1 MKYADNITSAGELL
15 PDYMGFIFYLG
26 SSRYAGR
33 EMNVEAVKNLPA
45 SIRKV
50 GVFVNPE
57 RIEVIHRIA
66 RYRLDMVQLH
76 GDESPEFCKEIRLY
90 TPVIKAFGVD
100 EKFDFAVTEAYSRVC
115 ERFIFDTK
123 SPGHGGSGK
132 TFNWQQLAQYK
143 GKTPFLL
150 SGGINLLHAKA
161 LPELMM
167 EYPMLEGIDVNSR
180 FEVKAG
186 LKSID
191 KLKKLTQLLRVEMK

>member
-1 MKYADNITSAGELL
+1 MKYADNIKSAGELL

-33 EMNVEAVKNLPA
+33 EMNVEAVKSLPS

-57 RIEVIHRIA
+57 RMEVIHRIA

-76 GDESPEFCKEIRLY
+76 GNESPEFCEQIRLY

-100 EKFDFAVTEAYSRVC
+100 EKFDFAETNEYSKVC

-132 TFNWQQLAQYK
+132 SFNWDQLAQYK
-143 GKTPFLL
+143 GRTPFLL
-150 SGGINLLHAKA
+150 SGGIGLLHAKA
-161 LPELMM
+161 VPTLMQKN
-167 EYPMLEGIDVNSR
+167 PKLEGIDVNSH
-180 FEVKAG
+180 FEIEPG

-191 KLKKLTQLLRVEMK
+191 KLKKLTHLLRVEMQ